1 MTETNLQRPTPET
14 DDALRKLVLHRA
26 REINGKILTS
36 LAIVS
41 DELDDNNYLGAIG
54 GLDGLESEIQSMRSL
69 LLLLR

>member
-1 MTETNLQRPTPET
+1 MTNHQSQQPEI
-14 DDALRKLVLHRA
+14 DQALRELILRRA

-41 DELDDNNYLGAIG
+41 DDLDDNNYLGAIG
-54 GLDGLESEIQSMRSL
+54 GLDGLENEIARMRHF

>member
-1 MTETNLQRPTPET
+1 MTRIVFQPQPPEA
-14 DDALRKLVLHRA
+14 DDALRALILRRA

-41 DELDDNNYLGAIG
+41 DELDDNNHRAAIG
-54 GLDGLESEIQSMRSL
+54 GLDGLEREIQTMRSI

>member
-1 MTETNLQRPTPET
+1 MTELNRQPQPPEIEL
-14 DDALRKLVLHRA
+14 ALKELILRRA

-54 GLDGLESEIQSMRSL
+54 GLDGLESEIAVLRCT

>member
-1 MTETNLQRPTPET
+1 MTERNPQPQPIAI
-14 DDALRKLVLHRA
+14 DQAVKGLVLRHA
-26 REINGKILTS
+26 REINGRILTS

>member
-1 MTETNLQRPTPET
+1 MTGPKLQPQPPEAN
-14 DDALRKLVLHRA
+14 DALKGLILRRA

-41 DELDDNNYLGAIG
+41 DELDDNNYRAAIG